1 MKAFS
6 LSAGLALV
14 QFHVIAFVL
23 GGSYGRS
30 VTTAH
35 DVLLG
40 RPHWRVYQSRVL
52 SPYLIDTLTPLFG
65 SFLAAHVFVS
75 IVALILAGLVAWRI
89 GQRLADTRGAVA
101 SLLVFHASFALL
113 LSRPWLIAWDY
124 LDALVFL
131 IFLDFVL
138 SGRSW
143 RWFVGL
149 FAIAVFNH
157 EIALFI
163 PVWLVCEA
171 VVRRDR
177 VRGVA
182 GVVSLASGMV
192 ILESL
197 RRLLLVQE
205 MGPTI
210 FLDAPSHAGGSFH
223 FRLFDNLARL
233 AMVDNQ
239 MLVVGVFLLGVLAI
253 AGWLAWQDP
262 TRFLGLALMQVAL
275 IGSLLTFGVVQETRL
290 YVVLIPLYVLGS
302 AHVCHA
308 LSAMTTHPLRAQP
321 LRVF

>member
-1 MKAFS
+1 MKRQS
-6 LSAGLALV
+6 LAVILALV
-14 QFHVIAFVL
+14 QFQLIAFVL
-23 GGSYGRS
+23 GGGYGRS
-30 VTTAH
+30 VEAAH

-75 IVALILAGLVAWRI
+75 IVALILAGLMAWRI
-89 GQRLADTRGAVA
+89 GHRIAGTRGGLTG
-101 SLLVFHASFALL
+101 LLVFHASFAML

-124 LDALVFL
+124 IDALVFL

-138 SGRSW
+138 TDRSW

-149 FAIAVFNH
+149 FAVAIVNH

-163 PVWLVCEA
+163 PVWLVCDGL
-171 VVRRDR
+171 VRRDR
-177 VRGVA
+177 RRALIGLTSL
-182 GVVSLASGMV
+182 VSGIL
-192 ILESL
+192 ILETL
-197 RRLLLVQE
+197 RRLLLVEE

-210 FLDAPSHAGGSFH
+210 FLDAPKHAGGSFH

-233 AMVDNQ
+233 AYGDSQ

-262 TRFLGLALMQVAL
+262 TRFLGLALMQLAL

-290 YVVLIPLYVLGS
+290 YVVLIPIVVLGS
-302 AHVCHA
+302 ARFLHV
-308 LSAMTTHPLRAQP
+308 LSAIATHPLRAQP
-321 LRVF
+321 VRVF